1 MVCKID
7 SYWEPAVRAHGAQL
21 GTLCGPDA
29 GDEGNGREVQEG
41 GSICTHTADSLHC
54 TVETHTAL

>member
-1 MVCKID
+1 MCKID
-7 SYWEPAVRAHGAQL
+7 RYWEPAVKARGAQL
-21 GTLCGPDA
+21 GALCGPGA

-41 GSICTHTADSLHC
+41 GIVCIHTADLLHC